1 MSSAKRKPEDSAEGC
16 RGLERDSRERA
27 AAATSEHM
35 RVVLERSADTWSARA
50 QLLNRLERNFLA
62 RAVKIQGGRSGLAS
76 EKAADNG

>member
-35 RVVLERSADTWSARA
+35 RTILERSANAWSARA
-50 QLLNRLERNFLA
+50 QLLSRMESNFLA
-62 RAVKIQGGRSGLAS
+62 RAVEFRGDHSRPSN
-76 EKAADNG
+76 EEVEDNG